1 MDRMRTMLFCPASQ
15 PKMFLNA
22 PVFQPD
28 AILFDLEDAVAYAE
42 KDSARDLLCEA
53 VGQLDFGA
61 CRVFVRI
68 NSLHTPFGEEDV
80 RAVVP
85 AGIRYLRLAM
95 CETAADVRELDGL
108 LAAVEAECQIPSRSV
123 KVQCSIETARGVLNA
138 REIVA
143 ASSRVISLSFGA
155 EDYTRSM
162 GTSRSKSAQELQF
175 ARTYLPVVAA
185 EAGISAIDTVWSA
198 LDDQEGFEV
207 EVRNA
212 RALGFSGKS
221 CIHPSQIPVVHRLY
235 TPDEEEVAHA
245 RQVMEAMRA
254 AEQAG
259 AGVFTVDGKMVDAP
273 VIAKARRVLLQIGE
287 GV

>member
-1 MDRMRTMLFCPASQ
+1 MLFCPAS
-15 PKMFLNA
+15 PSKMFLNA

-85 AGIRYLRLAM
+85 AGIRYLRLAR

-108 LAAVEAECQIPSRSV
+108 LAAVEAEHQLPVGSV

-143 ASSRVISLSFGA
+143 ASPRVISLSFGA
-155 EDYTRSM
+155 EDYTRFM

-198 LDDQEGFEV
+198 LDDQEGFEA

-221 CIHPSQIPVVHRLY
+221 CIHPSQVPVVHRLY

-245 RQVMEAMRA
+245 RRVMEAMRA

-287 GV
+287 EV

>member
-1 MDRMRTMLFCPASQ
+1 M
-15 PKMFLNA
+15 
-22 PVFQPD
+22 
-28 AILFDLEDAVAYAE
+28 
-42 KDSARDLLCEA
+42 
-53 VGQLDFGA
+53 
-61 CRVFVRI
+61 
-68 NSLHTPFGEEDV
+68 
-80 RAVVP
+80 
-85 AGIRYLRLAM
+85 
-95 CETAADVRELDGL
+95 
-108 LAAVEAECQIPSRSV
+108 EAEHQLPVGSV

-143 ASSRVISLSFGA
+143 ASPRVISLSFGA

-198 LDDQEGFEV
+198 LDDQEGFEA

-221 CIHPSQIPVVHRLY
+221 CIHPSQVPVVHRLY

-245 RQVMEAMRA
+245 RRVMEAMRA

-259 AGVFTVDGKMVDAP
+259 R
-273 VIAKARRVLLQIGE
+273 RRVHRGRQDGGRPGDRKGAPGPAPDRRGGVTDMEFVPNRIKRRIPTEVEGIGKLRPYLE
-287 GV
+287 PGKRRSKYITGQAPSAGQAGAQPAGRH

>member
-85 AGIRYLRLAM
+85 AGIRYPRLAM

-108 LAAVEAECQIPSRSV
+108 LAAVEAEHQLPVGSV

-143 ASSRVISLSFGA
+143 ASPRVISLSFGA
-155 EDYTRSM
+155 EDYTRFM

-198 LDDQEGFEV
+198 LDDQEGFEA

-221 CIHPSQIPVVHRLY
+221 CIHPSQVPVVHRLY

-245 RQVMEAMRA
+245 RRVMEAMRA